1 MPTITI
7 ELTPAQVQRLADAWE
22 EQFGKRPDVQDVKA
36 HLVRELKAIVF
47 HGEKTRAERLAAAP
61 VPFDPT
67 VTITQPGGPA

>member
-22 EQFGKRPDVQDVKA
+22 EQFGKRPTIQDVKT

-47 HGEKTRAERLAAAP
+47 HGETTKAERLAAAP
-61 VPFDPT
+61 VPFDPAVN
-67 VTITQPGGPA
+67 VT